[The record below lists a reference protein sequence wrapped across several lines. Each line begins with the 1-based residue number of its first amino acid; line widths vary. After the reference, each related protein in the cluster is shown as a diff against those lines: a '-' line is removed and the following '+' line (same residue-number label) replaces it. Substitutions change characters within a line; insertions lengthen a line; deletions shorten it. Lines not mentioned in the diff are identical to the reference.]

1 MSVHNIP
8 IEQLFQK
15 YYSGKTTEAEE
26 LTLREVILSDSQ
38 AAKEFQKYDQHYI
51 SFQPETDESWNRLRK
66 RLFAPSSQRKTSPFF
81 YSLLRY
87 AAIFLVAF
95 CSFWYLNKQ
104 SNTPNVTAYYKTI
117 VPKGQKTQLELP
129 DGTKIWI
136 NSESVLKYP
145 VNFNKNNRQVSL
157 IEGEAFFKVA
167 HDDQHPFIV
176 KTRDYSIKVLGT
188 EFNVMAYSN
197 FRRVETTLVKGVIQ
211 ILGKD
216 NTPIYQLT
224 PGERIGYHPNLKK
237 FFVDRQNTE
246 LETAWKDNVFV
257 FEDIPFKEL
266 CLRLSR
272 WYDVQVTLADT
283 SLYSIRYTG
292 KFKNAETIWQVL
304 DIIKTTTPVDYKL
317 TDRKLNIFKKE
328 MPMK

>member
-1 MSVHNIP
+1 MSDHNTP

-15 YYSGKTTEAEE
+15 YHSGKTTEEE
-26 LTLREVILSDSQ
+26 ESTLHKAILSDPET
-38 AAKEFQKYDQHYI
+38 AKKFKDYDLHYI
-51 SFQPETDESWNRLRK
+51 SFQSETDESWNRLRK
-66 RLFAPSSQRKTSPFF
+66 KLLSSSRTRINPFIH
-81 YSLLRY
+81 SLLRY
-87 AAIFLVAF
+87 AAIFLFAF

-104 SNTPNVTAYYKTI
+104 INTPKETAFYKTI

-145 VNFNKNNRQVSL
+145 VNFNKKNRQVDL
-157 IEGEAFFKVA
+157 IEGEAYFKVA
-167 HDDQHPFIV
+167 HDEQHPFIV
-176 KTRDYSIKVLGT
+176 KTKAYSIKVLGT
-188 EFNVMAYSN
+188 EFNVMAYSD
-197 FRRVETTLVKGVIQ
+197 FRRTETTLVKGAVQ
-211 ILGKD
+211 ILDKD
-216 NTPIYQLT
+216 HNPVYLLK
-224 PGERIGYHPNLKK
+224 PGERIGYHPSQKK
-237 FFVDRQNTE
+237 FFVDQQNTR

-304 DIIKTTTPVDYKL
+304 DIIKMTTPVDYKL
-317 TDRKLNIFKKE
+317 TDRKLTIFKK
-328 MPMK
+328 